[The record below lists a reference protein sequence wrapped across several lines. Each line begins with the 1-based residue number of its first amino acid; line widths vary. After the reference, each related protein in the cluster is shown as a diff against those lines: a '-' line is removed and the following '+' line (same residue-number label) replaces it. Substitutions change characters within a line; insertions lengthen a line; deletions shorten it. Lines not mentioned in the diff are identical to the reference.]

1 MNQTCMKK
9 GLHNMKETMRCKG
22 CGAVLQDLNQDHV
35 GFTPDLTNTY
45 CQACYKLMHYGEVT
59 THFHPEDLPSLPSG
73 SLIFMVS
80 NVLHIDLLFS
90 YPVYRYQSDATF
102 VYIINQIDLLP
113 RSTNLNLL
121 LDKITMKAKKEHIP
135 YHDIILMSSKN
146 PHDIDLMKNYIQH
159 HPTEH
164 VYLLGVQ
171 NSGKTTL
178 FKAITQDQNA
188 LAFKKAGLTQ
198 DVLSKTYGKHKIY
211 DMPGL
216 YQKGYL
222 HQFLSYESYKRL
234 IPDHEMK
241 PKIYQMKP
249 FQAVM
254 LEGLVALTVLKAMDI
269 VFYGSDQTHIHKT
282 NKERIQALLEDRE
295 HQFKVYGSSYEKK
308 TFKIPEGKYQ
318 ITCAD
323 MGFFHVSGPAHIELT
338 YVKDMHIS
346 LSEALFQ

>member
-1 MNQTCMKK
+1 MN
-9 GLHNMKETMRCKG
+9 ETMRCKG
-22 CGAVLQDLNQDHV
+22 CGATLQDQNQDLV
-35 GFTPDLTNTY
+35 GYTPNLQNTY

-90 YPVYRYQSDATF
+90 YPVHRYQSDATF

-121 LDKITMKAKKEHIP
+121 LDKITLKAKKEHIP
-135 YHDIILMSSKN
+135 YLDIILMSSKN
-146 PHDIDLMKNYIQH
+146 PHDIDLMKQYIH
-159 HPTEH
+159 RHPTEH
-164 VYLLGVQ
+164 VYLIGVQ

-178 FKAITQDQNA
+178 FKAITQDKNA

-198 DVLSKTYGKHKIY
+198 EVLSRPYGKHMIY

-222 HQFLSYESYKRL
+222 HQFLAYESYKRL
-234 IPDHEMK
+234 IPDHEIK

-249 FQAVM
+249 LQTIM
-254 LEGLVALTVLKAMDI
+254 IEGLVALTVLKAIDI
-269 VFYGSDQTHIHKT
+269 VFYGSDLVNMHKT
-282 NKERIQALLEDRE
+282 NKDRVQALIEDRIN
-295 HQFKVYGSSYEKK
+295 QFKVYGSSYEKK